1 MLPHFGPWEL
11 VIILLIVLAIFGAGK
26 LASLGGAVGKA
37 VRDFRKEVRS
47 AEEIKKENE
56 EAEKA
61 AEEAEKTEEPK
72 A

>member
-1 MLPHFGPWEL
+1 MPHLGPWEL
-11 VIILLIVLAIFGAGK
+11 GIILLIVLAIFGAGK

-47 AEEIKKENE
+47 GEEAKKEKE

-61 AEEAEKTEEPK
+61 AEEAEKAEEPK